1 MSSQSDS
8 NSAKSKKPKSF
19 EPTTTQD
26 TSAKPKK
33 TPASRVTA
41 APVRPSAPASP
52 SAIPEA
58 VSRRMIKRM
67 AWLSGVPTLL
77 AMATFL
83 ISYLLITKEIVDLPN
98 YIVLILSLG
107 FFGLGVLGLSY
118 GVLSASWDEQQEGSW
133 LGVDE
138 FKVNWGRMTEAK
150 AEAKAAAKTAAKT
163 KK

>member
-26 TSAKPKK
+26 TSSKPKK
-33 TPASRVTA
+33 TPAIRAA
-41 APVRPSAPASP
+41 APAKPSAPAST
-52 SAIPEA
+52 SAIPET
-58 VSRRMIKRM
+58 VSRRMVKRM

-77 AMATFL
+77 AMATFV

-98 YIVLILSLG
+98 YIVLIVSLG

-118 GVLSASWDEQQEGSW
+118 GVLSASWDEQQEGSL
-133 LGVDE
+133 LGLDE
-138 FKVNWGRMTEAK
+138 FKVNWGRMTAAK
-150 AEAKAAAKTAAKT
+150 AEAKSAAKTAAKA